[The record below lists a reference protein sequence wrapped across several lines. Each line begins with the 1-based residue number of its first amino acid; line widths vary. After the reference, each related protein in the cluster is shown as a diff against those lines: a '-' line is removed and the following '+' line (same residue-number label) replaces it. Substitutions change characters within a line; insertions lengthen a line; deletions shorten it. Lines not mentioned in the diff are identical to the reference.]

1 MTKDFPDFFV
11 SLPVFFFFFNRGSSR
26 VLLFLYPG
34 LQGPGRQSGPLPKN
48 WENLRLGTPQFTVCT
63 SSGASRGAP
72 DGVASL
78 KVRQG
83 AFDALK
89 KGSGALGKVM

>member
-1 MTKDFPDFFV
+1 MNFLAAT
-11 SLPVFFFFFNRGSSR
+11 LP
-26 VLLFLYPG
+26 
-34 LQGPGRQSGPLPKN
+34 
-48 WENLRLGTPQFTVCT
+48 EN

-72 DGVASL
+72 DGVACL

-89 KGSGALGKVM
+89 KGSGGLGKVK